1 MMDAKPF
8 LFTLLILL
16 MACSP
21 APAVTRLPGATPASA
36 PPASPAASPLPAATL
51 PPTGCQQTHGQLD
64 SGVIETS
71 LLDKPMR
78 YQVYLPPCYADSAE
92 SYPALYLLHGQGFDE
107 NQWLR
112 LGLAEQMDALLAAG
126 EIPPFVVILPF
137 DYSYKQPAQY
147 HFEQVFIEILM
158 PRLQSEYRLRPGRES
173 SAIGGLSRGGAWA
186 FYLGSRHPDLF
197 AFIGAHSPAL
207 FSSDMGAFPLRL
219 RDLPEGQKPSFY
231 IDAGNN
237 DPDLALIQQII
248 ALIDAQ
254 GLEYEWH
261 PNLGFHDEKYWRAHL
276 PEYLRWYGANFRQKN
291 SATGWLRYKSKT

>member
-1 MMDAKPF
+1 MIHAKTS
-8 LFTLLILL
+8 LLTLMILL

-21 APAVTRLPGATPASA
+21 AATTPPPSGETPSA
-36 PPASPAASPLPAATL
+36 PPSASPAASPDSAPTVASAAGCSSVSGQIV
-51 PPTGCQQTHGQLD
+51 TG
-64 SGVIETS
+64 VVETE

-78 YQVYLPPCYADSAE
+78 YQVYLPPCYADSSAR
-92 SYPALYLLHGQGFDE
+92 YPALYLLHGQNFDE
-107 NQWLR
+107 TQWLR

-126 EIPPFVVILPF
+126 EFLPFVVILPF

-147 HFEQVFIEILM
+147 AFEQVFIEMLL
-158 PRLQSEYRLRPGRES
+158 PRLQKEYRLRSGRDS
-173 SAIGGLSRGGAWA
+173 NAIGGLSRGGAWA

-237 DPDLALIQQII
+237 DPDFALIRQVVDW
-248 ALIDAQ
+248 IDGQTLA
-254 GLEYEWH
+254 YEWH
-261 PNLGFHDEKYWRAHL
+261 YNLGFHDESYWRAHL
-276 PEYLRWYGANFRQKN
+276 VDYLRWYG
-291 SATGWLRYKSKT
+291 KSFDSKK